1 MQISP
6 SVEERLATL
15 EQAIKSLESYIKS
28 DTKHDIGKLEQYLR
42 EYDRSYEADIEK
54 LKDAILKSDCRCDRT
69 FRWMI
74 GIFTTA
80 FVSLVMLVVMLCG
93 F

>member
-1 MQISP
+1 MMTAP

-15 EQAIKSLESYIKS
+15 EQVIKNLDDYIKN
-28 DTKHDIGKLEQYLR
+28 DTQHDLGKLEGYLR
-42 EYDRSYEADIEK
+42 EYEESHREDLEK
-54 LKDAILKSDCRCDRT
+54 MRAHIDNSNVICNRT

-74 GIFTTA
+74 GIFASA
-80 FVSLVMLVVMLCG
+80 FVSLVMLVVMLCR

>member
-1 MQISP
+1 MPEPPI
-6 SVEERLATL
+6 VGERLATL
-15 EQAIKSLESYIKS
+15 EQAIKNLEKYIKN
-28 DTKHDIGKLEQYLR
+28 DTKEDIGKLEVYLR
-42 EYDRSYEADIEK
+42 DYDRCHKEDIER
-54 LKDAILKSDCRCDRT
+54 LREFIVESNDRCNKT

-80 FVSLVMLVVMLCG
+80 FVSVVMLVVMLCR